1 MRVAQPGTPQNPNTP
16 PKVEVDDEKHGAP
29 EVISTQYASGS
40 DLVSLPSVH
49 WHGSK
54 KRGRQQVSFYQYKD
68 TMPKGRRSKSFGR
81 KTGWTRRRSKSAGS
95 GFAARVRSVVRNGL
109 AERKRNTL
117 TETASEVD
125 WTGRRI
131 FLDEIAQ
138 GADEGQRIG
147 RIVTPHSFVAK
158 FKIINSQAA
167 SATNVA
173 WTCYLVQ
180 DKQTVGDSHA
190 AVSEIT
196 SNNGT
201 VLAPMGLLNIH
212 NKGRFTIF
220 RRWEGILNQSSLE
233 GSRTYLNL
241 YHKFSPKNT
250 ENMRYNGAAATDI
263 EAGSLM
269 LVWISDQDPAAN
281 TMLITG
287 VHRLWYTDV

>member
-1 MRVAQPGTPQNPNTP
+1 M
-16 PKVEVDDEKHGAP
+16 
-29 EVISTQYASGS
+29 
-40 DLVSLPSVH
+40 H

-54 KRGRQQVSFYQYKD
+54 KRGRGKVQIYEYKD
-68 TMPKGRRSKSFGR
+68 TMAKGKRSASFGR
-81 KTGWTRRRSKSAGS
+81 KTGWTRRRSKSSGS

-131 FLDEIAQ
+131 YLDEIAQ

-147 RIVTPHSFVAK
+147 RIVTPHSFIAK
-158 FKIINSQAA
+158 FKIYNSQAA
-167 SATNVA
+167 SATNAA
-173 WTCYLVQ
+173 WTAYLVQ

-220 RRWEGILNQSSLE
+220 RRWEGILNQSTLE

-241 YHKFSPKNT
+241 YHKFNPKNT
-250 ENMRYNGAAATDI
+250 ENLRYNGSAATDI

-269 LVWISDQDPAAN
+269 LVFITDQDPAAN
-281 TMLITG
+281 TVLLTG